1 MKNILIFPL
10 ILGAFLFFSSG
21 SIMDPIDFYQSEN
34 AKTPK
39 SDHYDA
45 LQGAWTTSYIDGLG
59 EEVTVTTI
67 VMDGFL
73 AKTFYNVTTKTFIK
87 TFGGSWTVDK
97 NMITLTTEWS
107 SSDSSAVGASRAIIF
122 DIKGDHISFENDEK
136 IWTRIDTG
144 KPGDL
149 AGAWLM
155 SGRVRD
161 GKTSRRDP
169 GPRKTMKIL
178 SKTRFQWIAYNTE
191 TGKFSGSG
199 GGTYTAENGKYVEN
213 IEFFSRDGS
222 RVGASLSFD
231 YEIIENEWHH
241 SGLSSKGKPIHEIW
255 SPRILSKLN

>member
-1 MKNILIFPL
+1 MKKLLLFPL
-10 ILGAFLFFSSG
+10 ILGAFLFLGSG
-21 SIMDPIDFYQSEN
+21 RITDTLDFYQSKN
-34 AKTPK
+34 TKSQK
-39 SDHYDA
+39 SDPYEA
-45 LQGAWTTSYIDGLG
+45 LQGAWTTSYMDELG

-73 AKTFYNVTTKTFIK
+73 AKTFYNLKTKTFIK
-87 TFGGSWTVDK
+87 TYGGSWTVDK
-97 NMITLTTEWS
+97 NTITLTMEWS

-122 DIKGDHISFENDEK
+122 DIKGDKISFENDEK

-161 GKTSRRDP
+161 GKISRREP

-199 GGTYTAENGKYVEN
+199 GGTYTAEDGKYVEN
-213 IEFFSRDGS
+213 IEFFSRDSS

-231 YEIIENEWHH
+231 YEIMENEWHH

>member
-1 MKNILIFPL
+1 MV
-10 ILGAFLFFSSG
+10 FLRRLF
-21 SIMDPIDFYQSEN
+21 
-34 AKTPK
+34 
-39 SDHYDA
+39 
-45 LQGAWTTSYIDGLG
+45 
-59 EEVTVTTI
+59 TI
-67 VMDGFL
+67 S
-73 AKTFYNVTTKTFIK
+73 KQ
-87 TFGGSWTVDK
+87 
-97 NMITLTTEWS
+97 
-107 SSDSSAVGASRAIIF
+107 RAIIF
-122 DIKGDHISFENDEK
+122 DIKGDKISFENDEK

-161 GKTSRRDP
+161 GKISRREP

-191 TGKFSGSG
+191 TWKFSGSG
-199 GGTYTAENGKYVEN
+199 GGTYTAEDGKYVEN
-213 IEFFSRDGS
+213 IEFFSRDSS